1 MSLAAILICTTLVT
15 NVGNMSI
22 VTNDCREVAP
32 PMVMKAP
39 TENKTVA
46 FMQPP
51 PVTVNETV
59 VERWVEKAETEVQ
72 PANSVDLQA
81 MLPANDSVSPTV
93 EPKPAIAKSAKPNR
107 MKAAKHFQNRKLRK
121 APRRAMGTREAN
133 RIQRPAIQHRQPK
146 KLTAWEKLQGI
157 LIGRPKT

>member
-1 MSLAAILICTTLVT
+1 MTVAAILICTTLVT

-22 VTNDCREVAP
+22 ATNDCREVAP

-39 TENKTVA
+39 AENKTVSLK
-46 FMQPP
+46 QPP
-51 PVTVNETV
+51 PATTNETV
-59 VERWVEKAETEVQ
+59 VERWAEKAATEVQ

-81 MLPANDSVSPTV
+81 MLPANDSFSPTV
-93 EPKPAIAKSAKPNR
+93 DAKPAIAKSAKPNR
-107 MKAAKHFQNRKLRK
+107 MKAAKQSQNRKLRK
-121 APRRAMGTREAN
+121 APRRAMGAREAN
-133 RIQRPAIQHRQPK
+133 RIQRPAVQHRQPK